1 MGRLDGKIALITGGA
16 GGMGSAQARLLAQEG
31 AAVVIADLRDKLGER
46 LAAET
51 TAMGGAARYRNL
63 DVTSERAWQDA
74 IRDVEGRHRRLDIL
88 INNAGINVRKPIATV
103 EFDEWNRVLAVNLS
117 GPLLGMKHAAPAIAR
132 AGGGAIVN
140 ITSNVSLIP
149 SRAAAYTASKWGL
162 RGLSKTAAL
171 EFAAQHI
178 RVNTVCPGV
187 VPTDI
192 NAGQP
197 YLQTTAAV
205 TPLGR
210 IATAVD
216 IANAVLFLV
225 ADTGA
230 FITGIDLPVDG
241 GFILG
246 KTG

>member
-1 MGRLDGKIALITGGA
+1 MGRLEGKVALITGGA

-31 AAVVIADLRDKLGER
+31 AAVVIADLRDELGER
-46 LAAET
+46 LAAGI
-51 TAMGGAARYRNL
+51 TAMGSAAEYRNL
-63 DVTSERAWQDA
+63 DVTSELAWQDA
-74 IRDVEGRHRRLDIL
+74 IRDVEGRHARLDIL
-88 INNAGINVRKPIATV
+88 VNNAGINVRKPIATV
-103 EFDEWNRVLAVNLS
+103 EFDEWSRVLAVNLS

>member
-1 MGRLDGKIALITGGA
+1 MSRLDDKVALITGGA

-31 AAVVIADLRDKLGER
+31 ASVVIADVRDELGQQ
-46 LAAET
+46 LVAEI
-51 TAMGGAARYRNL
+51 GKARGRASCVRL
-63 DVTSERAWQDA
+63 DVTSERAWQDT
-74 IRDVEGRHRRLDIL
+74 IRDVETKHGHLDIL

-103 EFDEWNRVLAVNLS
+103 EFDEWNRVLAVNLT
-117 GPLLGMKHAAPAIAR
+117 GPLLGMKHAAPAIAG

-171 EFAAQHI
+171 EYAGQKI

-192 NAGQP
+192 NKGQP
-197 YLQTTAAV
+197 YLETTAAV

-216 IANAVLFLV
+216 IANAVLYLV

-230 FITGIDLPVDG
+230 FVTGIDLPVDG

>member
-1 MGRLDGKIALITGGA
+1 MGRLDGKVALITGGA

-31 AAVVIADLRDKLGER
+31 ATVVIADVRDELAQN
-46 LAAET
+46 LAAEIG
-51 TAMGGAARYRNL
+51 AAGGAAACVRL
-63 DVTSERAWQDA
+63 DVTSEREWQET
-74 IRDVEGRHRRLDIL
+74 IRDVETRHGRLDIL
-88 INNAGINVRKPIATV
+88 VNNAGINVRKPIATV
-103 EFDEWNRVLAVNLS
+103 AFDEWNRVLAVNLT

-171 EFAAQHI
+171 EYAGQKI

-192 NAGQP
+192 NKGQP
-197 YLQTTAAV
+197 YLETTAAV

-210 IATAVD
+210 IATAID

-225 ADTGA
+225 GDTGA
-230 FITGIDLPVDG
+230 FVTGVDLPVDG